1 MATVKQTIP
10 TGKVVLTFIPTEDF
24 FCKTMQSQY
33 VKDSTYYLRAGNDKL
48 AAKVGEWL
56 EAGMIRKGA

>member
-10 TGKVVLTFIPTEDF
+10 TGTVISTFIPTQDF

-33 VKDSTYYLRAGNDKL
+33 VKGSTYYLREGNDKL
-48 AAKVGEWL
+48 ATKVNEWL
-56 EAGMIRKGA
+56 KDGLIIKGA